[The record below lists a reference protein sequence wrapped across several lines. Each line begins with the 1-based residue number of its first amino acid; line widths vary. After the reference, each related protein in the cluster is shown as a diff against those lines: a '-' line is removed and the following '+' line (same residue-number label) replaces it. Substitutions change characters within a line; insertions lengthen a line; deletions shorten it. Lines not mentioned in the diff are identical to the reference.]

1 MRLSASE
8 LSIGYRDHLVGLGV
22 DLALTAG
29 EALVRA
35 TKRTSP
41 SECDHRD
48 SAEGGPGGDDQ
59 SCLEVARH
67 PE

>member
-22 DLALTAG
+22 DLALAAG
-29 EALVRA
+29 EVLVRA

-41 SECDHRD
+41 TECDRRD
-48 SAEGGPGGDDQ
+48 SGERGPGRDDQ
-59 SCLEVARH
+59 SCLEMAPQR
-67 PE
+67 